1 MNPIRRIFLKAG
13 SSAGLIATAVAA
25 GLIRPGRALA
35 DWDKAAFSATRIADV
50 FAVIGASGAV
60 PSADLVLNTP
70 GVAEKDAAVQV
81 EVVVAL
87 PDVEFI
93 AILAE
98 NVPNPLIAQFTL
110 VNFGG
115 MLSTRIK
122 MHETKGA
129 CHRQGRRYFLQR
141 PQGSQNHR
149 WRLRQ
154 LE

>member
-1 MNPIRRIFLKAG
+1 MNPTRRIFLKAG

-25 GLIRPGRALA
+25 GLLKPGQALA
-35 DWDKAAFSATRIADV
+35 DWDSAAFSATSMTDAFV
-50 FAVIGASGAV
+50 AIGASGAV

-81 EVVVAL
+81 EVVTAL
-87 PDVEFI
+87 PDVEFV

-110 VNFGG
+110 ANFGG

-122 MHETKGA
+122 MHETSKVHAIVKSGGTFYSA
-129 CHRQGRRYFLQR
+129 VKEVRITAGGY
-141 PQGSQNHR
+141 GS
-149 WRLRQ
+149 
-154 LE
+154 